1 MPIGSCTHIIS
12 GTNLQLSLLS
22 LCTSEP
28 LQLFNIA
35 SLVSHL
41 KVHLHLCDEPKAR
54 LNSKCRLLYPTDLIF
69 TPKVITGT
77 ISRKTNS
84 RFQ

>member
-41 KVHLHLCDEPKAR
+41 KVHLHLCD
-54 LNSKCRLLYPTDLIF
+54 
-69 TPKVITGT
+69 
-77 ISRKTNS
+77 
-84 RFQ
+84 